1 MIFIYIHVYIIHT
14 YVYTL
19 HVHLLYLSMHTLTRS
34 LYFSFQSSWQNWW
47 EGWVHLASFKQNY
60 YLYVLLKTFFQRFA
74 WSRESEKMHKNNYIP
89 HIVTCIDV
97 RIWTCIWISLP
108 FIIFISVFFI
118 NPELNIWI
126 QMTNGGVIHERLWPW
141 NCVRFVD
148 CQHGFGN
155 DVESRFCLLEL
166 SGTCRLVTA
175 IWSTVHHVCFPLILE
190 HCWYWGCFNWG
201 GVFEWQSDG
210 LKLDGWC
217 NCFLALCTKREG
229 WCMW

>member
-14 YVYTL
+14 YVYRL

-34 LYFSFQSSWQNWW
+34 LYFSCQSSWQNWW

-108 FIIFISVFFI
+108 FIIFISVF
-118 NPELNIWI
+118 LSI
-126 QMTNGGVIHERLWPW
+126 QNLT
-141 NCVRFVD
+141 F
-148 CQHGFGN
+148 
-155 DVESRFCLLEL
+155 ESRWPMAESYMRGCGHGTVSGLLIVSMVLAMMSSLDSVSWSWVEHVDW
-166 SGTCRLVTA
+166 SRRFGVPFITC
-175 IWSTVHHVCFPLILE
+175 
-190 HCWYWGCFNWG
+190 
-201 GVFEWQSDG
+201 VF
-210 LKLDGWC
+210 L
-217 NCFLALCTKREG
+217 
-229 WCMW
+229 